1 MKIGL
6 NITDEGNLLQST
18 VLGAIEAYKALPK
31 NTRIVLIGDKD
42 VIDPY
47 LSDIDFNPEHF
58 EFLPIRK
65 SQRIALKD
73 NGITS
78 IELGQNL
85 FKNGIIDS
93 FASANIHLEELKKTK
108 EFAADGFCTP
118 ALSILVPQIKG
129 GHSLLVDI
137 GLNPNC
143 TAEQLLWFGQ
153 LGTAFAKEI
162 LDISYPK
169 VGLMNIGEEEEK
181 GNMLTQKAHILI
193 REDGSLNFIGNIEG
207 RDLFNNRADVIVC
220 DGFTGNIL
228 LKLTESFYNLTS
240 KKGFIDDFFD
250 CLNFEA
256 QAFMTVLGSKFP
268 IVISDRIPN
277 PLSIKNMLM
286 SCQKILERKLDCQ
299 QQ

>member
-6 NITDEGNLLQST
+6 DVTDERNLLQST
-18 VLGAIEAYKALPK
+18 ILGAIEAYKALPES
-31 NTRIVLIGDKD
+31 TRIVLIGDKE
-42 VIDPY
+42 IILPY
-47 LSDIDFNPEHF
+47 LFDLQVSPEHF

-65 SQRIALKD
+65 AQHIAMKD

-85 FKNGIIDS
+85 FKNGIIDA
-93 FASANIHLEELKKTK
+93 FASANIDLEELKNTK
-108 EFAADGFCTP
+108 EFVADAYGTP
-118 ALSILVPQIKG
+118 ALSILIPQIQG
-129 GHSLLVDI
+129 GHALLVDI

-143 TAEQLLWFGQ
+143 TAGELLRFAQ

-162 LDISYPK
+162 LDISDPK

-181 GNMLTQKAHILI
+181 GNMLTQNAHMLI
-193 REDGSLNFIGNIEG
+193 RQNGSLNFIGNIEG

-228 LKLTESFYNLTS
+228 LKLTESFYNLTT
-240 KKGFIDDFFD
+240 KKGFIDDFFE

-256 QAFMTVLGSKFP
+256 QAFMTVLGSTFP
-268 IVISDRIPN
+268 IIISDRIAN
-277 PLSIKNMLM
+277 PASIKNMLM
-286 SCQKILERKLDCQ
+286 NCQKVLERKLDC
-299 QQ
+299 